1 MRLPCILLAGLLAT
15 ATGCSKKEAEATAD
29 TSPAASE
36 PSAARPAKPA
46 SAEDGAYDPSVAAT
60 VPTTTGGTTKA
71 ARAEAGVAAKNWDAV
86 VAEIVQLRAV
96 NRTPAQTER
105 LNSLQDEIVGAIN
118 SDPAAKEAYQNLAR
132 LINRR

>member
-1 MRLPCILLAGLLAT
+1 MRLPWIVLAGLLAT
-15 ATGCSKKEAEATAD
+15 ATGCSKKETEATAD
-29 TSPAASE
+29 SSSAASE
-36 PSAARPAKPA
+36 PSATRPAKPA
-46 SAEDGAYDPSVAAT
+46 VAEDGAYDPSVAAT

-71 ARAEAGVAAKNWDAV
+71 ARTEAGVAAKNWDAV
-86 VAEIVQLRAV
+86 VAEIVQLRGI
-96 NRTPAQTER
+96 NRTAAQTER